1 MFRVLYSGARTN
13 DAGDDKTGTA
23 TQCECLVNEYV
34 GSNVCKPCDA
44 GYTRLA
50 GDDPDSVDTACTT
63 CAANYFA
70 DGIGACQACTGA
82 RTNDAGDDKTGT
94 ATQCECLVNEYVG
107 SNVCKP
113 HYPNQTVN

>member
-1 MFRVLYSGARTN
+1 MFRVLYS
-13 DAGDDKTGTA
+13 
-23 TQCECLVNEYV
+23 
-34 GSNVCKPCDA
+34 
-44 GYTRLA
+44 
-50 GDDPDSVDTACTT
+50 
-63 CAANYFA
+63 
-70 DGIGACQACTGA
+70 GA